1 MKLVIKNNDGPVS
14 AEQHVRVTAAIQTEL
29 ATTKYTF
36 ADAMLGWIEYLDL
49 MEIAQQ
55 KNDLTQDRSD
65 WEERFRIELT
75 DADRKFLAT
84 PDEELVTWQPEH
96 EEREALWFRLNEVA
110 MAVAGERIWFYDT
123 EEEHGPMQLLQTTDQ
138 KKARARRAEDEGYQ
152 LE

>member
-1 MKLVIKNNDGPVS
+1 MRLAIKNNDGPVS
-14 AEQHVRVTAAIQTEL
+14 AEQHALVTAAIQTEL
-29 ATTKYTF
+29 AATKYTF
-36 ADAMLGWIEYLDL
+36 ADAMLGWIEYLNL
-49 MEIAQQ
+49 MEIVQQ

-123 EEEHGPMQLLQTTDQ
+123 EESKSPCKCQLTKKGPR
-138 KKARARRAEDEGYQ
+138 KAG
-152 LE
+152 